1 LSLSSWVRMKTSR
14 LRVPER
20 TCIACRKTGPKLNFV
35 RLVRLSKG
43 NIVVDEEAKKA
54 GRGAY
59 LCRNRECWEKVL
71 TTGRKEQLA
80 RALRT
85 NVSQENRTALVQY
98 GMTFPYAEA
107 VAERGLE

>member
-1 LSLSSWVRMKTSR
+1 MKTPRIS
-14 LRVPER
+14 VPER

-35 RLVRLSKG
+35 RLVRSSKG
-43 NIVVDEEAKKA
+43 SIVVDEEAKKT

-71 TTGRKEQLA
+71 TTKRKEQLA

-85 NVSQENRTALVQY
+85 TVSPENRTSLVQY

-107 VAERGLE
+107 VVERGLE

>member
-1 LSLSSWVRMKTSR
+1 MKTNGI
-14 LRVPER
+14 RVPER
-20 TCIACRKTGPKLNFV
+20 MCIACRKTGPKLDFV

-43 NIVVDEEAKKA
+43 SVVVDEEAKKA

-59 LCRNRECWEKVL
+59 LCRNRECWKKVL
-71 TTGRKEQLA
+71 TTGRKDQLA

>member
-1 LSLSSWVRMKTSR
+1 MIMKSNMV
-14 LRVPER
+14 RVPER

-35 RLVRLSKG
+35 RLVRSSNSG
-43 NIVVDEEAKKA
+43 IEVDEEVKKA

-85 NVSQENRTALVQY
+85 TVSPENRDALVQY
-98 GMTFPYAEA
+98 GVTYSSAKA